1 MPAIPKVA
9 TGRQPCAHA
18 RGGLY
23 LLPLLPILQAWA
35 PPQYSD
41 LSSRHCARIWARA
54 PVSPPPPCRLVSL
67 AQLPLRAPVAET
79 GPEPGASCIRSR
91 PGASCPAAPWAC
103 TLRHPAACG
112 NPFPARAGEGGS
124 INKRTGAESPP
135 CHVVAM
141 GPCRQPLLAS
151 YRLYNDPKPNSRAHL
166 VGIPELTQTFRT
178 VLWLPW
184 TVGWLSVGFW
194 VSLDS

>member
-1 MPAIPKVA
+1 MLAPAIPKVA

-23 LLPLLPILQAWA
+23 LLPLLTILPAWA
-35 PPQYSD
+35 RPQYSD

-54 PVSPPPPCRLVSL
+54 PVSPPPRRLVSL

-91 PGASCPAAPWAC
+91 PGASCPAAPWVC

-124 INKRTGAESPP
+124 ISERTGAESPP
-135 CHVVAM
+135 CHVVAS
-141 GPCRQPLLAS
+141 GPCRHPLPAS
-151 YRLYNDPKPNSRAHL
+151 YHLYKEPKPNSRA
-166 VGIPELTQTFRT
+166 P
-178 VLWLPW
+178 
-184 TVGWLSVGFW
+184 
-194 VSLDS
+194 